1 MRPTASARIRSDVSL
16 VMNIVGISASRS
28 LTSSATARMRL
39 SIRAGSPS
47 DAGKRHPF
55 CERALGAERV
65 QVASHDARV
74 APQLALV
81 ALELVDLLDDV
92 DGNDDV
98 VVVKAE
104 QRPRIVQQD
113 VGVEDEVL
121 FHRLAGGFPRARPRD
136 AAVGLLAPR
145 FHQYRHGA
153 DASGRSNAAGWGA
166 EQVLHRPGHRW
177 PGHAVPGKAP

>member
-1 MRPTASARIRSDVSL
+1 TYRRSP
-16 VMNIVGISASRS
+16 A
-28 LTSSATARMRL
+28 
-39 SIRAGSPS
+39 
-47 DAGKRHPF
+47 AGKRHPF

-98 VVVKAE
+98 VVVEAE

-145 FHQYRHGA
+145 FRQYRHGA
-153 DASGRSNAAGWGA
+153 AAPGPLKRRRPGGGVGPAASGGPVAPASGPRETAGGG
-166 EQVLHRPGHRW
+166 RPGRTGTR
-177 PGHAVPGKAP
+177 PASPVEPPPAA